1 MSILIKKS
9 DVVLN
14 DIQQSICY
22 CLYIFIIFKT
32 IVGGYIGGLIG
43 LDIFVTCIYFVCC
56 KRKYNIFVCLKD
68 IIEVG
73 QLWPWPYDMLDLQ
86 LPVQP
91 VSITTQLV
99 SSNPVSGEVYS
110 IQHYVIKFVSY
121 LRQVGGVFRFPPSI
135 QLTATI
141 SWNIVESGVKHY
153 QTNKQHN
160 GWVR

>member
-1 MSILIKKS
+1 MAERKGTKWQTIIYKTLHRKIKFQYIF
-9 DVVLN
+9 VN
-14 DIQQSICY
+14 FNQAMGCCY
-22 CLYIFIIFKT
+22 CWYIFIIFRVV
-32 IVGGYIGGLIG
+32 VGACIGGLIG
-43 LDIFVTCIYFVCC
+43 LGLFVTCIYFVCC

-91 VSITTQLV
+91 VSITTQPV
-99 SSNPVSGEVYS
+99 SSNPVNGEVYS

-121 LRQVGGVFRFPPSI
+121 LRQVGGVFRFPQSI

-141 SWNIVESGVKHY
+141 
-153 QTNKQHN
+153 
-160 GWVR
+160 

>member
-1 MSILIKKS
+1 MSILIKQW

-22 CLYIFIIFKT
+22 CWYIFINFRVV
-32 IVGGYIGGLIG
+32 VGACIGGLIG
-43 LDIFVTCIYFVCC
+43 LGLFVTCIYFVCC

-91 VSITTQLV
+91 VSITTQPV
-99 SSNPVSGEVYS
+99 SSNPVNGEVYS

-141 SWNIVESGVKHY
+141 
-153 QTNKQHN
+153 
-160 GWVR
+160 